1 MDYLQEARELL
12 SGCLFVP
19 VEKIDADASIH
30 TLHDM
35 DSLTFEMIVM
45 EIEKRTMKEV
55 DPVALLELRTV
66 SDLAGLLE
74 SGR

>member
-1 MDYLQEARELL
+1 MDYLQEAKDLL

-19 VEKIDADASIH
+19 VEKIDADANIN

-35 DSLTFEMIVM
+35 DSLTFEMIVI

-55 DPVALLELRTV
+55 DPVALLELRSV
-66 SDLAGLLE
+66 RDLAGLLE
-74 SGR
+74 QGR